1 MFLTKEQF
9 AKVLEL
15 TPEVGHK
22 HFSYFDQ
29 TRRGRVSATE
39 IWGALALCCSD
50 REEPK
55 AKHLKSE
62 LALTKDLLDLY
73 NFILFLKADDAIRRY
88 LASLERAAS
97 ADAEDL
103 YKQQADLMLEL
114 AQIDSRLNEIDWK
127 RAREAEDARAYEAE
141 RGGDEAEVVHG
152 DGESRA
158 AAAARKRAHDEGTAM
173 VKKSDTAG
181 YSRKSARSDQKALAS
196 YYARRQS
203 GAQFQA
209 AARNRQ
215 AAQRENERMQKE
227 KEDLLALR
235 KTKKDAPRREGDD
248 GVRDDD
254 AVMLNAQLERRAQ
267 EGARGPRRRPRR
279 RQRRRAD
286 GLVRL
291 DVDMFEDVFEA
302 LGNVLIRDD
311 EAEAALAALPRNA
324 VRAYALDDVVGW
336 WRAREAAKIKPR
348 GVPSALAA
356 WDRIRSLRTV
366 ADGWKAKL
374 LGLRRR
380 LGDRSRA
387 TLGLDRGRGDV
398 RVGEQDFDEEAS
410 ELSDGSDA
418 KDLASVD
425 SSVVKRLAGHRA
437 GDGLVG
443 AAVAGGAAP
452 PAPPD
457 GANADLDHGSEDPTP
472 PCVDALKTPPPALG
486 IREDEDLDDLSDHVE
501 KAQKDTCR
509 LDVTASELISLD
521 YRRALLDVMRGVSP
535 GEDGGGGD
543 DERPATAASAR
554 PSTAASARPS
564 TSGSARPSTRGSVG
578 GAPPPKRL
586 GVAEMKSVF
595 WVDLPIEK
603 SAEARAVVDLS
614 REMEACARFVP
625 RDYGAAYFDRVRSS
639 AARTPSRTEAE
650 LPEAARP
657 SKLLGKVS
665 AQFELG
671 STLAELTSEAAK
683 FHDMAARLWGP
694 QEAELGDGGADPR
707 TFRLD
712 ARRRRRD
719 TLDLA
724 DRVDTMPSEELRD
737 LLEAEGSTSVGAFA
751 RDPDGRGLGGT
762 QARARLKA
770 VLLRKAARVGFG
782 ELSAFGA
789 SIAEA
794 IFKRFD
800 EDERGG
806 LDYDRFAALARK
818 LGEVPPGDA
827 AEYKRNASDAQVHMK
842 VDKVKDKVKQTTVTH
857 TVGVSQ
863 RGFVKQYE
871 RRGRLGAD
879 AQALGAGS
887 LDDALQ
893 GQVTLT
899 VELDADVAEKL
910 EAHLVAHSRN
920 SVLAR
925 LKSLW
930 PLRALAPAT
939 ASGREAAGHEKRAFL
954 LRFVKGC
961 FVDRVYARCTD
972 IFPAGAAPNWLVA
985 PAWLFYAAHAAREF
999 LADGDRG
1006 LVPTLR
1012 TAVSEYFGDRWEDVD
1027 DYGGAAA
1034 SFGDDELVRDPL
1046 GVVADD
1052 AAEPD
1057 GEVMS
1062 AAKAEAGVLRR
1073 AMSKGA
1079 GDYMEDLKGIS
1090 TVTLQRATARG
1101 SALQVKRASVAR
1113 RRSSVRA
1120 LALSAGGDTPAAAPP
1135 PAEVDDDG
1143 GDDDGEPMLYDQE
1156 DYDRDFG
1163 RLLCGGDSD
1172 DDREIEEHEVMEGD
1186 YGLGDEGESL
1196 KRGPLDPSKATPEE
1210 LEAEAAYE
1218 EFEEPGSAAL
1228 VGAGATARA
1237 AFLREEIEV
1246 LDGHLAKKSLP
1257 RRHRT
1262 AFEQRKA
1269 ARARELEV
1277 RTRALE
1283 RRAFL
1288 GLARLVRAYDGCRD
1302 LCRGACGLGAGTGTV
1317 TLRGEFEGFLDAVPC
1332 ARACPEGR
1340 GEPAALAAH
1349 EDGTHANAVER
1360 IHEAHRK
1367 NEAEKARIAREAEA
1381 AAQGAMAAN
1390 RRRARAHLVEEATLY
1405 GKGAKCCKAALRA
1418 AAKFGPADSTADRKR
1433 LEAEEQFE
1441 RLATL
1446 RSERRGPASL
1456 AHALA
1461 VGNAAA
1467 LVASGFAKADLDRS
1481 RRMELLSAEAAKLSA
1496 EDPNSEERKH
1506 AIEARLE
1513 AIAKSLEGFRR
1524 DRFSGRAEA
1533 ARGVPGPPRPDI
1545 RSDRHENAML
1555 VLCILLANELVM
1567 LEEVG
1572 EPPDERES
1580 DRRDGNHA
1588 KCVACYACVSD
1599 RGRSRLDALNRRFS
1613 AMRDEDADSDSSSSS
1628 SSSDDER
1635 EDDDASAA
1643 ADTPGGDDDAVDDS
1657 PLEDLWH
1664 RAGPYDDADAGALHV
1679 LGVGVELAG
1688 PFPPPS
1694 PQEIRDNLA
1703 ALVIH
1708 AQKEKEAKARA
1719 KNLSEKQARKEAAK
1733 LRKMQR
1739 HMSFVT
1745 TFDAEQFKLLE
1756 MVNPKRAA
1764 RIKAREQRE
1773 AEAAKKR
1780 EKREEALLESR
1791 AKAAALAITSGF
1803 EKGANTAAGRRLQQ
1817 LGGTAPR
1824 RSSIF
1829 GRSSG
1834 KIGKMFEEESDL
1846 GAPAPSRRRSS
1857 VLPLLGKAQSDGALL
1872 LGDRRMSQTAPAPR
1886 ARTRRSRCSARRRLP
1901 SSATPLP
1908 ESQSAPPAFGKGS
1921 GRFALPSSP
1930 FAKFRPT
1937 SPFASSRRRRRPTP
1951 RATASPRPQEPPL
1964 LPPAAGQRPVAAR
1977 ERQVA
1982 VAVAGANRRAGRVRS
1997 ALTPGARAPSGPSW
2011 RRRAGDAPPPPPPP
2025 DGDGASPD
2033 ASPTGSPARQRGR
2046 GIRFQNAAMTGTES
2060 VKAAGSSS
2068 PKSPDRRASQEPDSD
2083 AHVNDL

>member
-1 MFLTKEQF
+1 M
-9 AKVLEL
+9 
-15 TPEVGHK
+15 
-22 HFSYFDQ
+22 
-29 TRRGRVSATE
+29 
-39 IWGALALCCSD
+39 
-50 REEPK
+50 
-55 AKHLKSE
+55 
-62 LALTKDLLDLY
+62 
-73 NFILFLKADDAIRRY
+73 
-88 LASLERAAS
+88 
-97 ADAEDL
+97 
-103 YKQQADLMLEL
+103 
-114 AQIDSRLNEIDWK
+114 
-127 RAREAEDARAYEAE
+127 
-141 RGGDEAEVVHG
+141 
-152 DGESRA
+152 
-158 AAAARKRAHDEGTAM
+158 
-173 VKKSDTAG
+173 
-181 YSRKSARSDQKALAS
+181 
-196 YYARRQS
+196 
-203 GAQFQA
+203 
-209 AARNRQ
+209 
-215 AAQRENERMQKE
+215 
-227 KEDLLALR
+227 
-235 KTKKDAPRREGDD
+235 
-248 GVRDDD
+248 
-254 AVMLNAQLERRAQ
+254 
-267 EGARGPRRRPRR
+267 
-279 RQRRRAD
+279 
-286 GLVRL
+286 
-291 DVDMFEDVFEA
+291 
-302 LGNVLIRDD
+302 
-311 EAEAALAALPRNA
+311 LPR
-324 VRAYALDDVVGW
+324 
-336 WRAREAAKIKPR
+336 
-348 GVPSALAA
+348 
-356 WDRIRSLRTV
+356 
-366 ADGWKAKL
+366 
-374 LGLRRR
+374 
-380 LGDRSRA
+380 
-387 TLGLDRGRGDV
+387 
-398 RVGEQDFDEEAS
+398 
-410 ELSDGSDA
+410 
-418 KDLASVD
+418 
-425 SSVVKRLAGHRA
+425 
-437 GDGLVG
+437 
-443 AAVAGGAAP
+443 
-452 PAPPD
+452 
-457 GANADLDHGSEDPTP
+457 
-472 PCVDALKTPPPALG
+472 
-486 IREDEDLDDLSDHVE
+486 
-501 KAQKDTCR
+501 
-509 LDVTASELISLD
+509 
-521 YRRALLDVMRGVSP
+521 
-535 GEDGGGGD
+535 
-543 DERPATAASAR
+543 
-554 PSTAASARPS
+554 
-564 TSGSARPSTRGSVG
+564 
-578 GAPPPKRL
+578 
-586 GVAEMKSVF
+586 
-595 WVDLPIEK
+595 
-603 SAEARAVVDLS
+603 
-614 REMEACARFVP
+614 
-625 RDYGAAYFDRVRSS
+625 
-639 AARTPSRTEAE
+639 
-650 LPEAARP
+650 
-657 SKLLGKVS
+657 
-665 AQFELG
+665 
-671 STLAELTSEAAK
+671 
-683 FHDMAARLWGP
+683 
-694 QEAELGDGGADPR
+694 
-707 TFRLD
+707 
-712 ARRRRRD
+712 
-719 TLDLA
+719 
-724 DRVDTMPSEELRD
+724 
-737 LLEAEGSTSVGAFA
+737 
-751 RDPDGRGLGGT
+751 
-762 QARARLKA
+762 
-770 VLLRKAARVGFG
+770 
-782 ELSAFGA
+782 
-789 SIAEA
+789 
-794 IFKRFD
+794 
-800 EDERGG
+800 
-806 LDYDRFAALARK
+806 
-818 LGEVPPGDA
+818 
-827 AEYKRNASDAQVHMK
+827 
-842 VDKVKDKVKQTTVTH
+842 
-857 TVGVSQ
+857 
-863 RGFVKQYE
+863 
-871 RRGRLGAD
+871 
-879 AQALGAGS
+879 
-887 LDDALQ
+887 
-893 GQVTLT
+893 
-899 VELDADVAEKL
+899 
-910 EAHLVAHSRN
+910 
-920 SVLAR
+920 
-925 LKSLW
+925 
-930 PLRALAPAT
+930 
-939 ASGREAAGHEKRAFL
+939 
-954 LRFVKGC
+954 
-961 FVDRVYARCTD
+961 
-972 IFPAGAAPNWLVA
+972 
-985 PAWLFYAAHAAREF
+985 
-999 LADGDRG
+999 
-1006 LVPTLR
+1006 
-1012 TAVSEYFGDRWEDVD
+1012 
-1027 DYGGAAA
+1027 
-1034 SFGDDELVRDPL
+1034 
-1046 GVVADD
+1046 
-1052 AAEPD
+1052 
-1057 GEVMS
+1057 
-1062 AAKAEAGVLRR
+1062 
-1073 AMSKGA
+1073 
-1079 GDYMEDLKGIS
+1079 
-1090 TVTLQRATARG
+1090 
-1101 SALQVKRASVAR
+1101 SVAR

-1405 GKGAKCCKAALRA
+1405 GKGAKCCKAALRS

-1467 LVASGFAKADLDRS
+1467 LVSIRGRASKSTLQLEDAAKRAKQAARLAERAVGDALAADVAATRALWGEYLARVDSWDAEFAKVASGFAKADLDRS

-1628 SSSDDER
+1628 SSGDDEPD
-1635 EDDDASAA
+1635 DDDASAA
-1643 ADTPGGDDDAVDDS
+1643 ADTPGDDDDAVDDS

-1886 ARTRRSRCSARRRLP
+1886 ARRTSLEMLGATAPLP

-1930 FAKFRPT
+1930 FSKFRPT
-1937 SPFASSRRRRRPTP
+1937 SPFASSRRPKTPDAPESDGEPAPRRSRL
-1951 RATASPRPQEPPL
+1951 SFLPRPGSGRSR
-1964 LPPAAGQRPVAAR
+1964 PASAKSRSPSPKPVGELAAS
-1977 ERQVA
+1977 
-1982 VAVAGANRRAGRVRS
+1982 RS
-1997 ALTPGARAPSGPSW
+1997 APTPGARGTFRSLFG
-2011 RRRAGDAPPPPPPP
+2011 
-2025 DGDGASPD
+2025 GAAKRGD

-2046 GIRFQNAAMTGTES
+2046 GIRFQNAAMTGAES

>member
-1 MFLTKEQF
+1 
-9 AKVLEL
+9 
-15 TPEVGHK
+15 
-22 HFSYFDQ
+22 
-29 TRRGRVSATE
+29 
-39 IWGALALCCSD
+39 
-50 REEPK
+50 
-55 AKHLKSE
+55 
-62 LALTKDLLDLY
+62 
-73 NFILFLKADDAIRRY
+73 
-88 LASLERAAS
+88 
-97 ADAEDL
+97 
-103 YKQQADLMLEL
+103 
-114 AQIDSRLNEIDWK
+114 
-127 RAREAEDARAYEAE
+127 
-141 RGGDEAEVVHG
+141 
-152 DGESRA
+152 
-158 AAAARKRAHDEGTAM
+158 
-173 VKKSDTAG
+173 
-181 YSRKSARSDQKALAS
+181 
-196 YYARRQS
+196 
-203 GAQFQA
+203 
-209 AARNRQ
+209 
-215 AAQRENERMQKE
+215 
-227 KEDLLALR
+227 
-235 KTKKDAPRREGDD
+235 
-248 GVRDDD
+248 
-254 AVMLNAQLERRAQ
+254 
-267 EGARGPRRRPRR
+267 
-279 RQRRRAD
+279 
-286 GLVRL
+286 
-291 DVDMFEDVFEA
+291 
-302 LGNVLIRDD
+302 
-311 EAEAALAALPRNA
+311 
-324 VRAYALDDVVGW
+324 
-336 WRAREAAKIKPR
+336 
-348 GVPSALAA
+348 
-356 WDRIRSLRTV
+356 
-366 ADGWKAKL
+366 
-374 LGLRRR
+374 
-380 LGDRSRA
+380 
-387 TLGLDRGRGDV
+387 
-398 RVGEQDFDEEAS
+398 
-410 ELSDGSDA
+410 
-418 KDLASVD
+418 
-425 SSVVKRLAGHRA
+425 
-437 GDGLVG
+437 
-443 AAVAGGAAP
+443 
-452 PAPPD
+452 
-457 GANADLDHGSEDPTP
+457 
-472 PCVDALKTPPPALG
+472 
-486 IREDEDLDDLSDHVE
+486 
-501 KAQKDTCR
+501 
-509 LDVTASELISLD
+509 
-521 YRRALLDVMRGVSP
+521 
-535 GEDGGGGD
+535 
-543 DERPATAASAR
+543 
-554 PSTAASARPS
+554 
-564 TSGSARPSTRGSVG
+564 
-578 GAPPPKRL
+578 
-586 GVAEMKSVF
+586 
-595 WVDLPIEK
+595 
-603 SAEARAVVDLS
+603 
-614 REMEACARFVP
+614 MEACARFVP
-625 RDYGAAYFDRVRSS
+625 RDYGAAYFDRIFRRADPV
-639 AARTPSRTEAE
+639 ADAEAE

-707 TFRLD
+707 TLRC
-712 ARRRRRD
+712 AGRRRRD

-999 LADGDRG
+999 RADGDRG

-1101 SALQVKRASVAR
+1101 SALQVKRALTTTA
-1113 RRSSVRA
+1113 
-1120 LALSAGGDTPAAAPP
+1120 
-1135 PAEVDDDG
+1135 

-1390 RRRARAHLVEEATLY
+1390 GRRARAHLVEEATLY

-1433 LEAEEQFE
+1433 LEAEEQ
-1441 RLATL
+1441 
-1446 RSERRGPASL
+1446 PASL

-1467 LVASGFAKADLDRS
+1467 LVSIRGRASKSTLQLEDAAKRAKQAARLAERAVGDALAADVAATRALWGEYLARVDSWDAEFAKVASGFAKADLDRS

-1613 AMRDEDADSDSSSSS
+1613 AMRDGRGQRLELVVEQRRRRA
-1628 SSSDDER
+1628 

-1643 ADTPGGDDDAVDDS
+1643 ADTPGDDDDAVDDS

-1664 RAGPYDDADAGALHV
+1664 RAGPYDDADAGALH
-1679 LGVGVELAG
+1679 
-1688 PFPPPS
+1688 
-1694 PQEIRDNLA
+1694 EIRDNLA

-1756 MVNPKRAA
+1756 M
-1764 RIKAREQRE
+1764 
-1773 AEAAKKR
+1773 
-1780 EKREEALLESR
+1780 
-1791 AKAAALAITSGF
+1791 
-1803 EKGANTAAGRRLQQ
+1803 

-1886 ARTRRSRCSARRRLP
+1886 ARRTSLEMLGATAPLP

-1937 SPFASSRRRRRPTP
+1937 SPFASSRRPKTPDAPESDGEPTPAGAASPSSRGRAAAGRGPRAPSRGRRRRRQSASWPRPGPRRRPRP
-1951 RATASPRPQEPPL
+1951 RTFRPL
-1964 LPPAAGQRPVAAR
+1964 
-1977 ERQVA
+1977 
-1982 VAVAGANRRAGRVRS
+1982 
-1997 ALTPGARAPSGPSW
+1997 
-2011 RRRAGDAPPPPPPP
+2011 RRRRWRGDAPPPPPPP

-2083 AHVNDL
+2083 AHVNDLSCVLRSVVAAVKPRGTGPGRSVT